1 VTIFFYILG
10 AALMAW
16 FSFRMIKS
24 NPGVFPKESLGR
36 SFYTLGILALIL
48 IAVIVICVKLTSV
61 Q

>member
-1 VTIFFYILG
+1 
-10 AALMAW
+10 MAW